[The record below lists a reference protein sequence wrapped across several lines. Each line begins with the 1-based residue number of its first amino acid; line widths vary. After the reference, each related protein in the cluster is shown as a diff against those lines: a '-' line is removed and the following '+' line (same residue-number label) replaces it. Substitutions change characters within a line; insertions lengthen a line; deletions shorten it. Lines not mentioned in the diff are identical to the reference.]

1 MTGNKKLLYGTAGLS
16 IFSLIAHAIDAPDHL
31 SEWWVYGTIFVVI
44 AAFQFFLGVSLFLR
58 PWRFDDEGNLRGGAN
73 DRFGRSYYFLGIIL
87 SVLIMIFYLI
97 TRTTGMPFLSP
108 EAVREPITLLS
119 LLPPLVNLALVGC
132 FGMLARLTYSATE
145 GDASR

>member
-97 TRTTGMPFLSP
+97 TRTTGMPFLGP
-108 EAVREPITLLS
+108 EAVRDPS
-119 LLPPLVNLALVGC
+119 LC
-132 FGMLARLTYSATE
+132 
-145 GDASR
+145 